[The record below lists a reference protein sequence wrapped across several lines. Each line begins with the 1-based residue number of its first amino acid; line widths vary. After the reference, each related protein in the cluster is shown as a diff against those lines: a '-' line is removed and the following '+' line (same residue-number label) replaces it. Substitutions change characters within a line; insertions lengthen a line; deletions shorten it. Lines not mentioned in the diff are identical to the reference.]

1 MAANKTQV
9 TDASVDIFL
18 AGVEPAQRRDDALA
32 VCELLTR
39 VSGEPA
45 RMWGP
50 AIVGFGQ
57 YHYRY
62 DSGREGDM
70 CRIGFSPRKAQ
81 TVLYIPGGFPRYE
94 ELLAKLGKHSTGAG
108 CLYIKK
114 LADVDTAVLETLAGE
129 AWEYIRMAYP

>member
-1 MAANKTQV
+1 VATNKTQASP
-9 TDASVDIFL
+9 ASVDDFL
-18 AGVEPAQRRDDALA
+18 AGVEPAQRREDARAVREMLA
-32 VCELLTR
+32 R
-39 VSGEPA
+39 VTGEPA

-50 AIVGFGQ
+50 AIVGFGS

-94 ELLAKLGKHSTGAG
+94 QLLERLGKHSTGKG
-108 CLYIKK
+108 CLYIKR
-114 LADVDTAVLETLAGE
+114 LVDVDTDVLETLSGE
-129 AWEYIRMAYP
+129 AWAYMRTAYP